1 MHVESTSSVLDYY
14 WPRDVTNLPQKQMSQ
29 DAIKVLLCNKYC
41 VFWVG
46 TKPFVDTNVLKT
58 FRPVSNLCLVSKL
71 MEKVAV
77 TNGSAIWIKTIS
89 GAPSSQLIA
98 RNILPAE
105 TALPPAHSPPH
116 CCRFWIASAD
126 IGDTPHSQATPRCQ
140 WLTTPHTHTS
150 DSYLA
155 TGIWR
160 RRKWPVTNHLTLY
173 LSSPVSKT

>member
-1 MHVESTSSVLDYY
+1 
-14 WPRDVTNLPQKQMSQ
+14 MSQ

-150 DSYLA
+150 DNNQA
-155 TGIWR
+155 TGILAVKKMTR
-160 RRKWPVTNHLTLY
+160 NKPPHPLS
-173 LSSPVSKT
+173 SSPVSRT